1 MNTKYHQTEGFKFP
15 AAGLIGLD
23 AGTVKGISKFLR
35 ARERELNTIETEVI
49 TCEGGPFNGQKIELQ
64 PNGGLAAPAKSAE
77 FTVGAWRGHYLG
89 SSWVSTL
96 EANAPA
102 PEAMAAPLP
111 RPKINCDLP
120 AKGFDQL
127 RDLLSEMSINPLKR
141 ETTIKT
147 HYKTARFEYGKTDD
161 FGNGIVE
168 FSPVGAYA
176 CELVEFV
183 TPTRSKKTKPAIV
196 YKIKHSNAQH
206 GAMAMDDFG
215 DLFITQP
222 RANEREEMTE
232 KRQFVIYK
240 IGRTTYTIPAT
251 IEAVERLAAKIL
263 KIKKW
268 HSDKMHRMEADKILK
283 PDNRFQTKSQPAA
296 ELLAPVSETA
306 PRLTRSIFAG
316 CYSQATTAFWLAQ
329 NDKNTMFSYTETRK
343 IFPIKQLLAWEF
355 DEDFIKKST
364 QNTTNPQSH
373 VIKIEQPAKPLEVAK
388 IDYSN
393 AALSKEQLEGKIALF
408 SKMRDEASAT
418 IKTSQLSATSKE
430 NLKLKVITR
439 QLIIDEAQAELNS
452 RNTPPALL
460 PKIEQPAKP
469 SFDYAKILEKTLQPR
484 QPVSF
489 LTPEQI
495 AWMDQVD
502 SLHNRV
508 MAEQARIKNERIAQ
522 FMHDSAPPA
531 TTCNPDAA
539 RLRDKATICRAA
551 NRPTWAEKL
560 EAQADALE
568 RVDPPKPPPCKHKN
582 KMQRQRPRKTACILL
597 AKIRHPARHF
607 GSKILS
613 QKYGE
618 PFRQNFRDHPAEK
631 LVSNSHE
638 PPGIKLTN
646 PPATKPVTPSGN
658 FYQPEPRSNPC
669 PAHNFNPATHQPHPN
684 KSEPNAVIYPCP
696 PPLKFAAS
704 MWPVG
709 RLGKQADTACPP
721 PFGGS
726 STSYWITQSCRTR
739 TKPSQP
745 RPENRGKHLDATV

>member
-1 MNTKYHQTEGFKFP
+1 
-15 AAGLIGLD
+15 
-23 AGTVKGISKFLR
+23 
-35 ARERELNTIETEVI
+35 
-49 TCEGGPFNGQKIELQ
+49 
-64 PNGGLAAPAKSAE
+64 
-77 FTVGAWRGHYLG
+77 
-89 SSWVSTL
+89 
-96 EANAPA
+96 
-102 PEAMAAPLP
+102 
-111 RPKINCDLP
+111 
-120 AKGFDQL
+120 
-127 RDLLSEMSINPLKR
+127 
-141 ETTIKT
+141 
-147 HYKTARFEYGKTDD
+147 
-161 FGNGIVE
+161 
-168 FSPVGAYA
+168 
-176 CELVEFV
+176 
-183 TPTRSKKTKPAIV
+183 
-196 YKIKHSNAQH
+196 
-206 GAMAMDDFG
+206 
-215 DLFITQP
+215 
-222 RANEREEMTE
+222 
-232 KRQFVIYK
+232 
-240 IGRTTYTIPAT
+240 
-251 IEAVERLAAKIL
+251 
-263 KIKKW
+263 
-268 HSDKMHRMEADKILK
+268 MHHMEADKILK

-306 PRLTRSIFAG
+306 PRLTRSIIAG

-373 VIKIEQPAKPLEVAK
+373 VIKIKQPAKPSEPLKIEQTTEQQQMTNHEFFYKSKQRLIDAYYGERRDRDTLPALLCKVQSIINDKTNLYSALAARLLEEFNNWMDKPPTQA
-388 IDYSN
+388 
-393 AALSKEQLEGKIALF
+393 
-408 SKMRDEASAT
+408 
-418 IKTSQLSATSKE
+418 
-430 NLKLKVITR
+430 LKV
-439 QLIIDEAQAELNS
+439 S
-452 RNTPPALL
+452 TPPALL

-522 FMHDSAPPA
+522 FMHDSAPPT

-539 RLRDKATICRAA
+539 RLRAKATICRHA
-551 NRPTWAEKL
+551 NRPAWAKIL
-560 EAQADALE
+560 EDKADALE
-568 RVDPPKPPPCKHKN
+568 RVDSPKPPPCKNKN

-709 RLGKQADTACPP
+709 RLGKQADTACPR

-726 STSYWITQSCRTR
+726 STSY
-739 TKPSQP
+739 
-745 RPENRGKHLDATV
+745 